1 MILAL
6 TGATGFVGGA
16 LLEQALAAGHAV
28 RALARRAPPERDG
41 VTWVRGALD
50 DAAALSALVSTAD
63 AVVHVAG
70 AVNAPDRAGF
80 AAANVD
86 GTRAVVGAAK
96 VAGVARLVHVS
107 SLAAREPALSHYGWS
122 KAGAETVVRDSGLDW
137 TIVRPPGVYGPGD
150 MEQRDLFRAARR
162 GVVPLP
168 PDGRLSIIHVDD
180 LARLLLTLAARPGTA
195 GNAGTHATYEPAS
208 PDGAL
213 RYTDFARAI
222 GAAVGRRALPLP
234 LPAALLR
241 LAARGDALIR
251 GRGAKLTADRVAY
264 MLHPDWT
271 ADPAKAPPPEL
282 WRARIGAAAGLAAT
296 ARWYRAQGLL

>member
-1 MILAL
+1 MAL
-6 TGATGFVGGA
+6 TGATGFVGGV
-16 LLEQALAAGHAV
+16 LLEQALAAGHQV
-28 RALARRAPPERDG
+28 RALARRAQPARDG
-41 VTWVRGALD
+41 VTWVSGALD
-50 DAAALSALVSTAD
+50 DAAALSPLISTAD

-80 AAANVD
+80 ANANVE
-86 GTRAVVGAAK
+86 GTRAVVEAAEIWGAS
-96 VAGVARLVHVS
+96 RFVHVS
-107 SLAAREPALSHYGWS
+107 SLAAREPTLSNYGWS
-122 KAGAETVVRDSGLDW
+122 KAGAEAEVAASGLDW

-168 PDGRLSIIHVDD
+168 PNGQLSILHVDD
-180 LARLLLTLAARPGTA
+180 LARLLLTLAERPGT
-195 GNAGTHATYEPAS
+195 GMHAIYEPAS

-222 GAAVGRRALPLP
+222 AAAVGRRALPLP
-234 LPAALLR
+234 LPAGVLR
-241 LAARGDALIR
+241 LAARGDALVR
-251 GRGAKLTADRVAY
+251 GAKAKLTADRVAY
-264 MLHPDWT
+264 MMHPDWT

-282 WRARIGAAAGLAAT
+282 WRARIGAAEGLAAT

>member
-1 MILAL
+1 VILAL

-16 LLEQALAAGHAV
+16 LLEQALAAGHQV
-28 RALARRAPPERDG
+28 RALARRPRPEREG
-41 VTWVRGALD
+41 VTWVSGALD

-70 AVNAPDRAGF
+70 AVNAPHRAGF
-80 AAANVD
+80 AAANIE
-86 GTRAVVGAAK
+86 GTRAVVAAAKLWGAA
-96 VAGVARLVHVS
+96 RFIHVS
-107 SLAAREPALSHYGWS
+107 SLAAREPDLSNYGWS
-122 KAGAETVVRDSGLDW
+122 KSGAEAEVTASGLDW

-168 PDGRLSIIHVDD
+168 PGGRLSIIHVDD
-180 LARLLLTLAARPGTA
+180 LARLLLTLAEQPG
-195 GNAGTHATYEPAS
+195 AGTQAIYEPAS

-222 GAAVGRRALPLP
+222 AAAVGRRALPLP

-241 LAARGDALIR
+241 LAARGDALVR
-251 GRGAKLTADRVAY
+251 GAHAKLTADRVAY
-264 MLHPDWT
+264 MVHPDWT
-271 ADPAKAPPPEL
+271 ADPAKAPPPAL
-282 WRARIGAAAGLAAT
+282 WRARIGAAEGLAAT

>member
-16 LLEQALAAGHAV
+16 LLEQALAAGHQV
-28 RALARRAPPERDG
+28 RALARRPQPERDG
-41 VTWVRGALD
+41 VTWVSGALD

-80 AAANVD
+80 AAANIE
-86 GTRAVVGAAK
+86 GTRAVVEAAK
-96 VAGVARLVHVS
+96 VWGVARFVHVS
-107 SLAAREPALSHYGWS
+107 SLAAREPALSNYGWS
-122 KAGAETVVRDSGLDW
+122 KAGAEAEVAASGLDW

-168 PDGRLSIIHVDD
+168 PNGRLSIIHVDD
-180 LARLLLTLAARPGTA
+180 LARLLLALAEQPGA
-195 GNAGTHATYEPAS
+195 GAHAIYEPAS

-222 GAAVGRRALPLP
+222 AAAVGRRALPLP

-241 LAARGDALIR
+241 LAARGDALVR
-251 GRGAKLTADRVAY
+251 GASAKLTADRVAY
-264 MLHPDWT
+264 MVHPDWT
-271 ADPAKAPPPEL
+271 ADPAKAPPTAL
-282 WRARIGAAAGLAAT
+282 WQPRIGAGEGLAAT

>member
-6 TGATGFVGGA
+6 TGATGFVGGV
-16 LLEQALAAGHAV
+16 LLEQALAAGHQV
-28 RALARRAPPERDG
+28 RALARRAQPARDG
-41 VTWVRGALD
+41 VTWVSGALD
-50 DAAALSALVSTAD
+50 DAAALSPLISTAD

-80 AAANVD
+80 ANANVE
-86 GTRAVVGAAK
+86 GTRAVVEAAEIWGAS
-96 VAGVARLVHVS
+96 RFVHVS
-107 SLAAREPALSHYGWS
+107 SLAAREPTLSNYGWS
-122 KAGAETVVRDSGLDW
+122 KAGAEAEVAASGLDW

-168 PDGRLSIIHVDD
+168 PNGQLSILHVDD
-180 LARLLLTLAARPGTA
+180 LARLLLTLAERPGT
-195 GNAGTHATYEPAS
+195 GMHAIYEPAS

-222 GAAVGRRALPLP
+222 AAAVGRRALPLP
-234 LPAALLR
+234 LPAGVLR
-241 LAARGDALIR
+241 LAARGDALVR
-251 GRGAKLTADRVAY
+251 GAKAKLTADRVAY
-264 MLHPDWT
+264 MMHPDWT

-282 WRARIGAAAGLAAT
+282 WRARIGAAEGLAAT

>member
-16 LLEQALAAGHAV
+16 LLEQALAAGHRV
-28 RALARRAPPERDG
+28 RALARRAQPGREG
-41 VTWVRGALD
+41 VTWVSGALD
-50 DAAALSALVSTAD
+50 DAAALSELVSTAD
-63 AVVHVAG
+63 ALVHVAG
-70 AVNAPDRAGF
+70 AVNARDRAGF
-80 AAANVD
+80 AAANVE
-86 GTRAVVGAAK
+86 GTRAVVEAAK
-96 VAGVARLVHVS
+96 VWGVARFVHVS
-107 SLAAREPALSHYGWS
+107 SLAAREPALSNYGWS
-122 KAGAETVVRDSGLDW
+122 KAGAEAEVTASGLDW

-168 PDGRLSIIHVDD
+168 PGGRLSLLHVDD
-180 LARLLLTLAARPGTA
+180 LARLLLTLAERRG
-195 GNAGTHATYEPAS
+195 AGTHAIYEPAS
-208 PDGAL
+208 LDGAL

-222 GAAVGRRALPLP
+222 AAAVGRRALPLP

-251 GRGAKLTADRVAY
+251 GAHAKLTADRVAY
-264 MLHPDWT
+264 MVHPDWI
-271 ADPAKAPPPEL
+271 ADPAKAPPPAL
-282 WRARIGAAAGLAAT
+282 WRARIGAAEGLAAT